1 MFTLIKMTVELDD
14 NQIIELD
21 FSNNTESPIVSSSF
35 PLTPQEEMDIS
46 FKAGLFVGG
55 GYAVLEK

>member
-1 MFTLIKMTVELDD
+1 MFTLIKMTMQLDD
-14 NQIIELD
+14 NQIIEFD
-21 FSNNTESPIVSSSF
+21 FSNTDSPIVSSSF
-35 PLTPQEEMDIS
+35 PLTPQEEMDIL